1 MRSESVTNKHLHQI
15 AKLKE
20 LHTYLINEPYAEN
33 KWNPPSYIDENK
45 EITQKKKILIN
56 IADRVVSLIGLYVI
70 KNGEIEALSFMQ
82 WLGLSPLP
90 ENILPQSVSFLKDIK
105 TNILNWPPPISINDP
120 KNSHQITEVSISMS

>member
-1 MRSESVTNKHLHQI
+1 MRSVSVTNKHLHQI

-56 IADRVVSLIGLYVI
+56 IADSVVSLIGLC
-70 KNGEIEALSFMQ
+70 
-82 WLGLSPLP
+82 
-90 ENILPQSVSFLKDIK
+90 
-105 TNILNWPPPISINDP
+105 
-120 KNSHQITEVSISMS
+120 H